1 MRPLF
6 TFYLFTFSLRDDAVA
21 FVVCFHFVKKNMS
34 VRTRT
39 VVGIHRRVTDRAT
52 SRGRRNRP
60 ETIKKNMSR
69 RTDLFDLTNVSPLCV
84 SRAAWLSRGKSG
96 ECDAANASSFPF
108 TVSPTAEVYAAR
120 RSRDVDDENPVSST
134 SSDAGRKPATTCV
147 AVVKSVSTTSA
158 GTEVRVVVP
167 EVKKRDDDDDDE
179 DDDGSIVE
187 EEDKNAIFEARL
199 RAAMDAESKGVSLD
213 RMFGAKGGVQNSPIR
228 TSVVVRE
235 EEEEE
240 EVPMPSSSPIPA
252 ESPVIDAMDVDANAP
267 VFIPE
272 AECAVVPEPEDDLSA
287 SDAAFERMLAKAMT
301 KPETPVE
308 KQPLE
313 RAVPKKTFEPKLVV
327 KSPEKY
333 EPVVAKPTVV
343 ASSLDF
349 EAKLE
354 AALRAAEAGGDL
366 TAILSEPS
374 KKTMHSPAG
383 TKDSAESRVNYREL
397 GFTRAEREHHRL
409 HVAEE

>member
-1 MRPLF
+1 
-6 TFYLFTFSLRDDAVA
+6 
-21 FVVCFHFVKKNMS
+21 
-34 VRTRT
+34 
-39 VVGIHRRVTDRAT
+39 
-52 SRGRRNRP
+52 
-60 ETIKKNMSR
+60 MSR
-69 RTDLFDLTNVSPLCV
+69 RADLFDLTNVSPLCV

-96 ECDAANASSFPF
+96 ECDGDAANASSFPF

-120 RSRDVDDENPVSST
+120 RSHDVNDENPVSS
-134 SSDAGRKPATTCV
+134 SVAGRKPATTCV

-167 EVKKRDDDDDDE
+167 EVKKRDDDDDDD
-179 DDDGSIVE
+179 DDDGSTVE

-228 TSVVVRE
+228 TSVVVVREE

-240 EVPMPSSSPIPA
+240 EVPMPSSLPIPA
-252 ESPVIDAMDVDANAP
+252 ESPVIDAMDIDANAP

-272 AECAVVPEPEDDLSA
+272 AECAAVPEPEDDLSA

-313 RAVPKKTFEPKLVV
+313 RAVPKKTFEPKLLV

-333 EPVVAKPTVV
+333 EPVVVKPTVV

-383 TKDSAESRVNYREL
+383 TNDSAESRVNYREL

>member
-1 MRPLF
+1 
-6 TFYLFTFSLRDDAVA
+6 
-21 FVVCFHFVKKNMS
+21 
-34 VRTRT
+34 
-39 VVGIHRRVTDRAT
+39 
-52 SRGRRNRP
+52 
-60 ETIKKNMSR
+60 MSR
-69 RTDLFDLTNVSPLCV
+69 RADLFDLTNVSPLCV

-96 ECDAANASSFPF
+96 ECDGDAANASFPF

-120 RSRDVDDENPVSST
+120 RSRDVVDENPVS

-147 AVVKSVSTTSA
+147 AVVKSVSTTGA

-167 EVKKRDDDDDDE
+167 EVKKRDDDDAVIGN
-179 DDDGSIVE
+179 DDDHGRIVE
-187 EEDKNAIFEARL
+187 EEDTNAIFEARL

-228 TSVVVRE
+228 TSVVVQ
-235 EEEEE
+235 EEE

-252 ESPVIDAMDVDANAP
+252 ESPVIDAMDIDANAP

-272 AECAVVPEPEDDLSA
+272 AASPEVGCAAVPEPEDDLSA

-313 RAVPKKTFEPKLVV
+313 RAVPKKTFEPKLLV

-333 EPVVAKPTVV
+333 EPVVKPTVA

-374 KKTMHSPAG
+374 KKTVHSPEG

-409 HVAEE
+409 HVAKEERSDA

>member
-1 MRPLF
+1 
-6 TFYLFTFSLRDDAVA
+6 
-21 FVVCFHFVKKNMS
+21 
-34 VRTRT
+34 
-39 VVGIHRRVTDRAT
+39 
-52 SRGRRNRP
+52 
-60 ETIKKNMSR
+60 MSR
-69 RTDLFDLTNVSPLCV
+69 RADLFDLTNVSPLCV

-96 ECDAANASSFPF
+96 ECDGDAANASSFPF

-120 RSRDVDDENPVSST
+120 RSHDVNDENPVS

-167 EVKKRDDDDDDE
+167 EVKKRDDDDAVIDDD
-179 DDDGSIVE
+179 DDDGRIVE

-228 TSVVVRE
+228 TSVVVQ
-235 EEEEE
+235 EEE

-252 ESPVIDAMDVDANAP
+252 ESPVIDAMDIDANAP
-267 VFIPE
+267 VFIAEAASPE
-272 AECAVVPEPEDDLSA
+272 AVCAAVPEPEDDLSA

-308 KQPLE
+308 KQPLD
-313 RAVPKKTFEPKLVV
+313 RAVPKKTFEPKLLV

-333 EPVVAKPTVV
+333 EPVVKPTVA

-409 HVAEE
+409 HVAEEERSDA

>member
-1 MRPLF
+1 MTQFAQFENANRRRH
-6 TFYLFTFSLRDDAVA
+6 SA
-21 FVVCFHFVKKNMS
+21 
-34 VRTRT
+34 TRET
-39 VVGIHRRVTDRAT
+39 GRAT
-52 SRGRRNRP
+52 SRGGWDRA
-60 ETIKKNMSR
+60 ETIAKKMSR
-69 RTDLFDLTNVSPLCV
+69 RPDLFDLTNVSPLCV

-96 ECDAANASSFPF
+96 DGDGDAADGSFPF
-108 TVSPTAEVYAAR
+108 SVSPTAEVYAAR
-120 RSRDVDDENPVSST
+120 RARDDDGCDG
-134 SSDAGRKPATTCV
+134 DAGRKPATTCV

-179 DDDGSIVE
+179 KEDDGIVE
-187 EEDKNAIFEARL
+187 EEDTNAIFEARL
-199 RAAMDAESKGVSLD
+199 RAAMDAEGKGVSLD
-213 RMFGAKGGVQNSPIR
+213 RMFGVKGGVQNSPVR
-228 TSVVVRE
+228 TSVSAEE

-240 EVPMPSSSPIPA
+240 EVPVPSSSPIPA
-252 ESPVIDAMDVDANAP
+252 ESPVIDAMDIDANAP
-267 VFIPE
+267 VFIAEAASPVGCAAREPE
-272 AECAVVPEPEDDLSA
+272 ADDLSA
-287 SDAAFERMLAKAMT
+287 SDAAFERMLARAMT

-313 RAVPKKTFEPKLVV
+313 RAVPKKTFEPKLLV

-333 EPVVAKPTVV
+333 EPAVKPTVST

-366 TAILSEPS
+366 TAILSGPS
-374 KKTMHSPAG
+374 QKTMHSPAG
-383 TKDSAESRVNYREL
+383 ANDTAESRVNYREL

-409 HVAEE
+409 HVAENDAR

>member
-1 MRPLF
+1 
-6 TFYLFTFSLRDDAVA
+6 
-21 FVVCFHFVKKNMS
+21 
-34 VRTRT
+34 
-39 VVGIHRRVTDRAT
+39 
-52 SRGRRNRP
+52 
-60 ETIKKNMSR
+60 MSR
-69 RTDLFDLTNVSPLCV
+69 RADLFDLTNVSPLCV
-84 SRAAWLSRGKSG
+84 SRAAWLSRGKSVDG
-96 ECDAANASSFPF
+96 DAANATSFPF

-120 RSRDVDDENPVSST
+120 RSSDVDDENPVS

-167 EVKKRDDDDDDE
+167 EVKKRDDDDDEDD

-228 TSVVVRE
+228 TSVVVQE

-252 ESPVIDAMDVDANAP
+252 ESPVIDAMDIDANAP

-272 AECAVVPEPEDDLSA
+272 AASPEMGCAAVLKPDDDLSA

-313 RAVPKKTFEPKLVV
+313 RAVPKKTFEPKLLV

-333 EPVVAKPTVV
+333 EPVVVKPTVV

-409 HVAEE
+409 HLAEEEERSDA

>member
-1 MRPLF
+1 MTQFAHGEREPSSPLGDA
-6 TFYLFTFSLRDDAVA
+6 RDRSRDVA
-21 FVVCFHFVKKNMS
+21 
-34 VRTRT
+34 
-39 VVGIHRRVTDRAT
+39 RRLGP
-52 SRGRRNRP
+52 RGNER
-60 ETIKKNMSR
+60 EKMSR
-69 RTDLFDLTNVSPLCV
+69 RADLFDLTNVSPLCV

-96 ECDAANASSFPF
+96 ECDGDAADGSFPF
-108 TVSPTAEVYAAR
+108 SVSPTAEVYAAR
-120 RSRDVDDENPVSST
+120 RARDDDGGDA
-134 SSDAGRKPATTCV
+134 DAGRKPATTCV

-167 EVKKRDDDDDDE
+167 EVKKRDDDDEEDDDE
-179 DDDGSIVE
+179 DDDGIVE
-187 EEDKNAIFEARL
+187 EEDTNAIFEARL

-213 RMFGAKGGVQNSPIR
+213 RMFGVKGGVQNSPVR
-228 TSVVVRE
+228 TSVSAEE

-240 EVPMPSSSPIPA
+240 EVPVPSSSPIPA
-252 ESPVIDAMDVDANAP
+252 ESPVIDAMDIDANAP
-267 VFIPE
+267 VFIAEAASPVGCAAREPE
-272 AECAVVPEPEDDLSA
+272 ADDLSA
-287 SDAAFERMLAKAMT
+287 SDAAFERMLARAMT

-313 RAVPKKTFEPKLVV
+313 RAVPKKTFEPKLLV

-333 EPVVAKPTVV
+333 EPAVKPTVST

-366 TAILSEPS
+366 TAILSGPS
-374 KKTMHSPAG
+374 QKTMHSPAG
-383 TKDSAESRVNYREL
+383 ANDTAESRVNYREL

-409 HVAEE
+409 HVAENDAQ

>member
-1 MRPLF
+1 MLTENANRRRH
-6 TFYLFTFSLRDDAVA
+6 SA
-21 FVVCFHFVKKNMS
+21 
-34 VRTRT
+34 TRET
-39 VVGIHRRVTDRAT
+39 GRAT
-52 SRGRRNRP
+52 SRGGWDRP
-60 ETIKKNMSR
+60 ETIAKKMSR
-69 RTDLFDLTNVSPLCV
+69 RADLFDLTNVSPLCV

-96 ECDAANASSFPF
+96 DGDGDAADGSFPF
-108 TVSPTAEVYAAR
+108 SVSPTAEVYAAR
-120 RSRDVDDENPVSST
+120 RARDDDGGDA
-134 SSDAGRKPATTCV
+134 DAGRKPATTCV

-167 EVKKRDDDDDDE
+167 EVKKRDDDDEEDDDE
-179 DDDGSIVE
+179 DDDGIVE
-187 EEDKNAIFEARL
+187 EEDTNAIFEARL

-213 RMFGAKGGVQNSPIR
+213 RMFGVKGGVQNSPVR
-228 TSVVVRE
+228 TSVSAEE

-240 EVPMPSSSPIPA
+240 EVPVPVPSSSPIPA
-252 ESPVIDAMDVDANAP
+252 ESPVIDAMDIDANAP
-267 VFIPE
+267 VFIAEAASPVGCAAREPE
-272 AECAVVPEPEDDLSA
+272 ADDLSA
-287 SDAAFERMLAKAMT
+287 SDAAFERMLARAMT

-313 RAVPKKTFEPKLVV
+313 RAVPKKTFEPKLLV

-333 EPVVAKPTVV
+333 EPAVKPTVST

-366 TAILSEPS
+366 TAILSGPS
-374 KKTMHSPAG
+374 QKTMHSPAG
-383 TKDSAESRVNYREL
+383 ANDTAESRVNYREL

-409 HVAEE
+409 HVAENDAQ

>member
-1 MRPLF
+1 
-6 TFYLFTFSLRDDAVA
+6 
-21 FVVCFHFVKKNMS
+21 
-34 VRTRT
+34 
-39 VVGIHRRVTDRAT
+39 
-52 SRGRRNRP
+52 
-60 ETIKKNMSR
+60 MSR
-69 RTDLFDLTNVSPLCV
+69 RADLFDLTNVSPLCV
-84 SRAAWLSRGKSG
+84 SRAAWLSRGKSD

-120 RSRDVDDENPVSST
+120 RTRDVDDDDAHAT
-134 SSDAGRKPATTCV
+134 SSSDADAGRKPATTCV
-147 AVVKSVSTTSA
+147 AVVKSVSTASA

-167 EVKKRDDDDDDE
+167 EVKKRDDDDDAVDDE
-179 DDDGSIVE
+179 SVVE

-228 TSVVVRE
+228 TSVVVVREE

-240 EVPMPSSSPIPA
+240 EVPMPSSLPIPA
-252 ESPVIDAMDVDANAP
+252 ESPVIDAMDIDANAP

-272 AECAVVPEPEDDLSA
+272 AECAAVPEPEDDLSA

-383 TKDSAESRVNYREL
+383 TNDSAESRVNYREL